1 MTNGDLMVGML
12 AMFACIEV
20 IFWWNIVAGPRSI
33 RLPSLL
39 GAGLLLFVG
48 FIVVSTFAQS
58 GAFDASYLSSPAS
71 GEYVFIVGAYLTVAG
86 GVLTYRISG
95 ALQRRRQ
102 L

>member
-12 AMFACIEV
+12 AMFLSLEV
-20 IFWWNIVAGPRSI
+20 IFWWNVVAGPRRI
-33 RLPSLL
+33 RLPSLY
-39 GAGLLLFVG
+39 GAVLALIVG
-48 FIVVSTFAQS
+48 AIVGSTFAQS

-71 GEYVFIVGAYLTVAG
+71 REYVFIVGAYLTVAG

-95 ALQRRRQ
+95 ALQRRRR